1 MLVRHSMS
9 LQEVWSSAFL
19 KVESGAL
26 RSWMEVPAMHT
37 CSKMLLTTA
46 LLMVAASISVAQ
58 EQYHSPDPDVMA
70 RLSYDNL
77 GVAQQFKVHHVC
89 IAVSRD
95 GEYRIVR
102 STDEG
107 QTERLHGKM
116 PKDEFNQLSKLLE
129 ATDFRS
135 LSGYHG
141 GLVRQ
146 EAETF
151 VAEIPVRNPA
161 DLNTARQGPEPA
173 WRLQW
178 LNGDGGNSFPAS
190 VSSLVDWIKRF
201 QPKDGKTFEYTEYPD
216 VCPTGGLRFLQPSV
230 AGNSHP

>member
-1 MLVRHSMS
+1 
-9 LQEVWSSAFL
+9 
-19 KVESGAL
+19 
-26 RSWMEVPAMHT
+26 MHRFP
-37 CSKMLLTTA
+37 KMLLTVT
-46 LLMVAASISVAQ
+46 LLVTASIAVAQ
-58 EQYHSPDPDVMA
+58 ESYHSPDPDVTA
-70 RLSYDNL
+70 RLSYDHS
-77 GVAQQFKVHHVC
+77 GVVQQGNVRHVC

-116 PKDEFNQLSKLLE
+116 PKEEFSQLSKLLG
-129 ATDFRS
+129 ATEFRS

-151 VAEIPVRNPA
+151 GVEIPVR
-161 DLNTARQGPEPA
+161 DSSQLDTVGQWPEPA

-178 LNGDGGNSFPAS
+178 LNGDGGNPFPVS
-190 VSSLVDWIKRF
+190 VSSLVNWIRRF
-201 QPKDGKTFEYTEYPD
+201 QPKDGKTFEYADYPD
-216 VCPTGGLRFLQPSV
+216 VCPTGGLRLLQPSV